1 VPALIEAGIFFA
13 MLAFALRQMTWLL
26 LLPWLYAMTATLLR
40 SLASLNAWSAE
51 AFALAGG
58 SAVAAI
64 ASRLFRP
71 LWLIYVAG
79 HELTHAL
86 WALLLGQRVTA
97 IKIRK
102 TGGHVMLSGTN
113 SLITLAPY
121 FFPLYGVVWL
131 ALADGLNRWT
141 PLRVADWVTAFGFGG
156 SYMLHLV
163 MTAKV
168 LGFRQP
174 DIESEGYVFSAVVV
188 LLGNLAMG
196 LVLCPV
202 ALGLLRFR
210 ELASEVWINL
220 GWCLE
225 WVSREVGH
233 LGALTRTF

>member
-1 VPALIEAGIFFA
+1 
-13 MLAFALRQMTWLL
+13 MLVVALRQVTWLL
-26 LLPWLYAMTATLLR
+26 LLPWLCALVNTIFQ
-40 SLASLNAWSAE
+40 SLTRANAWSAE
-51 AFALAGG
+51 AFALVGG
-58 SAVAAI
+58 GAIAAI
-64 ASRLFRP
+64 TCQLFRP

-86 WALLLGQRVTA
+86 WALLFGQRVTA

-131 ALADGLNRWT
+131 ALAHGLNRWT
-141 PLRVADWVTAFGFGG
+141 PFRVADWVTAFGFGG
-156 SYMLHLV
+156 TYMLHLV

-168 LGFRQP
+168 LRFRQP
-174 DIESEGYVFSAVVV
+174 DIESEGYVFSTVVV

-202 ALGLLRFR
+202 AFGVLRFR
-210 ELASEVWINL
+210 ELASEVWVNS

-225 WVSREVGH
+225 WMSRKVG
-233 LGALTRTF
+233 LLTGLTRTF